1 MTMNKNIT
9 PDYFSLHSLGE
20 MWDLL
25 PSHCGDIIALSD
37 PHSEPEVRLTYE
49 DVAKTIK
56 QFASALQ
63 SLDIKFGE
71 KIALF
76 NIAIDPR
83 QGLIINPARANGQM
97 ADFGITHF
105 PPTQTHFFA

>member
-1 MTMNKNIT
+1 MTMNKNVT
-9 PDYFSLHSLGE
+9 PDYFSLNSLGE

-25 PSHCGDIIALSD
+25 PSYCGDIIALSD

-63 SLDIKFGE
+63 SLDIKSGE
-71 KIALF
+71 KLLF
-76 NIAIDPR
+76 L
-83 QGLIINPARANGQM
+83 LIIVPVG
-97 ADFGITHF
+97 
-105 PPTQTHFFA
+105 